1 MEAASKKTILR
12 IELWH
17 VVMLLAL
24 LVTLAPGKFVEPEG
38 LLIGGLFMGINFL
51 LLSYGVAWVLTP
63 LAGKGRVKAGV
74 GLLILK
80 IAIFLALLA
89 TLFFRVQV
97 DAISFALGF
106 STLLLAILVEAIRTR
121 IEIGDIVDGARVH
134 LVLSAA
140 T

>member
-1 MEAASKKTILR
+1 MDAKSKRTILR

-24 LVTLAPGKFVEPEG
+24 LVILAPGKFVEAEG

-63 LAGKGRVKAGV
+63 LAGKGKIKAGV

-80 IAIFLALLA
+80 IAIFLTLLVA
-89 TLFFRVQV
+89 LFFRIQV

-106 STLLLAILVEAIRTR
+106 STLLLAILLEAIRTG
-121 IEIGDIVDGARVH
+121 IKLGA
-134 LVLSAA
+134 
-140 T
+140 

>member
-1 MEAASKKTILR
+1 MEAESKRTILR

-17 VVMLLAL
+17 VVMLVAL

-51 LLSYGVAWVLTP
+51 LLSYGVAWVITP
-63 LAGKGRVKAGV
+63 LAGKGRIKAGV

-80 IAIFLALLA
+80 VAIVLALLA
-89 TLFFRVQV
+89 ALFFRVQV

-106 STLLLAILVEAIRTR
+106 STLLLAILVEAIRTGMR
-121 IEIGDIVDGARVH
+121 LG
-134 LVLSAA
+134 

>member
-1 MEAASKKTILR
+1 MEAESKRTILR

-17 VVMLLAL
+17 VVMLVAL

-51 LLSYGVAWVLTP
+51 LLSYGVAWVITP
-63 LAGKGRVKAGV
+63 LAGKGRIKAGV
-74 GLLILK
+74 GLLIFK
-80 IAIFLALLA
+80 IAILLALLA

-106 STLLLAILVEAIRTR
+106 STLLLAILVEAIRT
-121 IEIGDIVDGARVH
+121 GMKLG
-134 LVLSAA
+134 

>member
-1 MEAASKKTILR
+1 MEAESKKTILR

-24 LVTLAPGKFVEPEG
+24 LVTLAPGKFVEPQS

-89 TLFFRVQV
+89 ALFFRVQV
-97 DAISFALGF
+97 DALSFALGF
-106 STLLLAILVEAIRTR
+106 STLLLAILVETLRTR
-121 IEIGDIVDGARVH
+121 LKLGM
-134 LVLSAA
+134 
-140 T
+140 

>member
-17 VVMLLAL
+17 VVMLLVL

-63 LAGKGRVKAGV
+63 LAGKGRIKAGV

-106 STLLLAILVEAIRTR
+106 STLLLAILVETIRTR
-121 IEIGDIVDGARVH
+121 MKLE
-134 LVLSAA
+134 

>member
-63 LAGKGRVKAGV
+63 LAGKGRVKSGV

-121 IEIGDIVDGARVH
+121 MKLG
-134 LVLSAA
+134 

>member
-63 LAGKGRVKAGV
+63 LAGKGRIKAGV

-80 IAIFLALLA
+80 VAIFLALLA

-106 STLLLAILVEAIRTR
+106 STLLLAILVETIRTR
-121 IEIGDIVDGARVH
+121 MKLG
-134 LVLSAA
+134 

>member
-1 MEAASKKTILR
+1 MEAESKRTILR

-17 VVMLLAL
+17 VVMLVAL

-51 LLSYGVAWVLTP
+51 LLSYGVAWVITP
-63 LAGKGRVKAGV
+63 LAGKGRIKAGV

-89 TLFFRVQV
+89 ALFFRVQV

-106 STLLLAILVEAIRTR
+106 STLLLAILVEAIRTGMR
-121 IEIGDIVDGARVH
+121 LG
-134 LVLSAA
+134 

>member
-1 MEAASKKTILR
+1 MEAESKRTILR

-17 VVMLLAL
+17 VVMLVAL

-51 LLSYGVAWVLTP
+51 LLSYGVAWVLMP

-106 STLLLAILVEAIRTR
+106 STLLLAILVEAIRT
-121 IEIGDIVDGARVH
+121 GMKLG
-134 LVLSAA
+134 

>member
-63 LAGKGRVKAGV
+63 LAGKGRIKAGV

-106 STLLLAILVEAIRTR
+106 STLLLAILVEAIRKRMKLGT
-121 IEIGDIVDGARVH
+121 
-134 LVLSAA
+134 
-140 T
+140 

>member
-63 LAGKGRVKAGV
+63 LAGKGRIKAGV

-106 STLLLAILVEAIRTR
+106 STLLLAILVETIRTR
-121 IEIGDIVDGARVH
+121 MKLG
-134 LVLSAA
+134 

>member
-1 MEAASKKTILR
+1 MEAAAKKTILR

-17 VVMLLAL
+17 VAMLLAL
-24 LVTLAPGKFVEPEG
+24 LVALAPGKLIEPEG

-51 LLSYGVAWVLTP
+51 LLSYGVAWVLMP

-97 DAISFALGF
+97 DALSFALGF
-106 STLLLAILVEAIRTR
+106 STLLLAILVEAIRT
-121 IEIGDIVDGARVH
+121 GMKLG
-134 LVLSAA
+134 

>member
-1 MEAASKKTILR
+1 MEAESKKTILR

-24 LVTLAPGKFVEPEG
+24 LLTLAPGKFVEPQS
-38 LLIGGLFMGINFL
+38 LLIGGLFMGVNFL

-89 TLFFRVQV
+89 ALFFRVQV
-97 DAISFALGF
+97 DALSFALGF
-106 STLLLAILVEAIRTR
+106 STLLLAILVETLRTR
-121 IEIGDIVDGARVH
+121 LKLG
-134 LVLSAA
+134 

>member
-1 MEAASKKTILR
+1 MEAESKRKILR

-24 LVTLAPGKFVEPEG
+24 LATLAPGKFVEPEG

-51 LLSYGVAWVLTP
+51 LLSYGVAWVLVP
-63 LAGKGRVKAGV
+63 LADKGRIKAGI

-80 IAIFLALLA
+80 FAIFLALLA

-97 DAISFALGF
+97 DAISFALGL
-106 STLLLAILVEAIRTR
+106 STLLLAILVETIRSGMKLGT
-121 IEIGDIVDGARVH
+121 
-134 LVLSAA
+134 
-140 T
+140 

>member
-63 LAGKGRVKAGV
+63 LAGKGRIKAGV

-80 IAIFLALLA
+80 VAIFLALLA

-106 STLLLAILVEAIRTR
+106 STLLLAILVETIRTR
-121 IEIGDIVDGARVH
+121 MKLGK
-134 LVLSAA
+134 
-140 T
+140 

>member
-1 MEAASKKTILR
+1 MEAESKRTILR

-24 LVTLAPGKFVEPEG
+24 LVTLAPGKFVEPGG

-51 LLSYGVAWVLTP
+51 LLSYGIAWVLMP

-80 IAIFLALLA
+80 IAIFLVLLA

-97 DAISFALGF
+97 DALSFALGF
-106 STLLLAILVEAIRTR
+106 STLLLAILVETIRTR
-121 IEIGDIVDGARVH
+121 IGLG
-134 LVLSAA
+134 